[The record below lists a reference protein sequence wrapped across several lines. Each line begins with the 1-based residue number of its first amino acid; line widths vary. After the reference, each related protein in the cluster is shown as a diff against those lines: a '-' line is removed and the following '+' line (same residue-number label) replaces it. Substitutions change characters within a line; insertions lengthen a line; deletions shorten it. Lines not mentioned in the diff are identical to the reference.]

1 MSKKTKEMANNID
14 NIVAAN
20 VIEDANIIGS
30 SSDSSADSSAVLPL
44 VDSVVISD
52 QIEAGDTEAVKKR
65 DCMDLIRN
73 NYRAPV
79 PTAAVLLG
87 RFFRAGLPSDNKEVI
102 KLSQDL
108 GNLNLNDDFSVASF
122 VFGLSAPVAS
132 AVSRAANAW
141 WRIEGDFEEATVKDV
156 VEFAN
161 NNTSLSSEVY
171 FCNIK
176 PDWLFID
183 SRLVVY
189 SATNNNGEKN
199 MLLPGCYYTFVD
211 ESTAN
216 YIRAV
221 GSVGVY
227 LDAKRREMNGKISNV
242 FALRPAV
249 SGYIKKILL
258 AGFLSASDIADI
270 AQEVEKEI
278 QQEKDDKKAVLTAA
292 VIQKEFE
299 LTETQRLYDETRA
312 KISNDGLGVAKYK
325 KLQKLLN
332 VYDQKLSA
340 VKTSLSVAR
349 LDLKKLEK

>member
-65 DCMDLIRN
+65 DCMELIRN

-102 KLSQDL
+102 KLALELDGL
-108 GNLNLNDDFSVASF
+108 KLDDDFAVASF

-141 WRIEGDFEEATVKDV
+141 WRVEGDFKVATVKDV
-156 VEFAN
+156 VDFAN

-171 FCNIK
+171 FCNIN
-176 PDWLFID
+176 PEWLFID

-199 MLLPGCYYTFVD
+199 MLLPGCYYTFVE

-227 LDAKRREMNGKISNV
+227 LDAKRREMNGKISNI

-258 AGFLSASDIADI
+258 AGFLSSSDIADI

-299 LTETQRLYDETRA
+299 LTEIQRLYDETRA

-332 VYDQKLSA
+332 VYNQKLSA

>member
-1 MSKKTKEMANNID
+1 MRKKTKETANNID
-14 NIVAAN
+14 NVVTVN
-20 VIEDANIIGS
+20 VIENANVV
-30 SSDSSADSSAVLPL
+30 DSSAYSSAVLPL

-52 QIEAGDTEAVKKR
+52 QIESGDSEAVKKR
-65 DCMDLIRN
+65 DCMEMIRN

-108 GNLNLNDDFSVASF
+108 GNLNLDDDFSVASF

-176 PDWLFID
+176 PDWLFVD

-199 MLLPGCYYTFVD
+199 MLLPGCYYTFVE

-249 SGYIKKILL
+249 SDYIKKILS
-258 AGFLSASDIADI
+258 AGFLSASDVAEI
-270 AQEVEKEI
+270 AQEVAKEI
-278 QQEKDDKKAVLTAA
+278 QQERDDQKAVLAAA

-299 LTETQRLYDETRA
+299 VTEIQRIIDDTKA
-312 KISNDGLGVAKYK
+312 KIANGGLSATKFK
-325 KLQKLLN
+325 KLQKSLN
-332 VYDQKLSA
+332 TYDQKLSA
-340 VKTSLSVAR
+340 AKTSLSVAR
-349 LDLKKLEK
+349 LDLENLKK